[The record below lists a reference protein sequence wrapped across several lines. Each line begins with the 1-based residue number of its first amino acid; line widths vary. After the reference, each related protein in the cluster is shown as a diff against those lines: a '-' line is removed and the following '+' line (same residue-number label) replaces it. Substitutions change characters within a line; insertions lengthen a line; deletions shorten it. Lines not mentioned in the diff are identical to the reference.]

1 MGQIPSLRE
10 PGKRERKRK
19 ERKAGRGLFLKGLR
33 VTFQRIKVS
42 NISIEPVLKPV
53 DKRLYREQENKDS
66 SCSHPALDGARC
78 DLPRCYRFHLSV

>member
-1 MGQIPSLRE
+1 MAQMPSLRE

-53 DKRLYREQENKDS
+53 DKRLYREEENKT
-66 SCSHPALDGARC
+66 PAAVTLHSMGLGVTYPGVTA
-78 DLPRCYRFHLSV
+78 FT